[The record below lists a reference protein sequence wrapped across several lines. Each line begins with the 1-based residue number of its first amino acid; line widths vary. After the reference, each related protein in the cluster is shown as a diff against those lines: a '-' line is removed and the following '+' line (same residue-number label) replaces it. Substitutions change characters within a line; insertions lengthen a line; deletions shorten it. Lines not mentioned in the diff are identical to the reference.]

1 MRELKR
7 SMARSQ
13 MKAAGIPHFN
23 KKGYYKGDND
33 GAKPQSFFARNWRNW
48 IFGKPV
54 KKRSRA

>member
-13 MKAAGIPHFN
+13 MKAAGIPHIN
-23 KKGYYKGDND
+23 KKGYYKDDNGGD
-33 GAKPQSFFARNWRNW
+33 KPRTFFARNWRNW

>member
-13 MKAAGIPHFN
+13 MKAAGIPHIN

-33 GAKPQSFFARNWRNW
+33 GAKPQSFFARNWR
-48 IFGKPV
+48 
-54 KKRSRA
+54 

>member
-13 MKAAGIPHFN
+13 MKAVGIHHIN
-23 KKGYYKGDND
+23 KKGHHNGDD
-33 GAKPQSFFARNWRNW
+33 SAKPQSFFARNWRKW
-48 IFGKPV
+48 IFGPPV

>member
-13 MKAAGIPHFN
+13 MKAVGIPHIN
-23 KKGYYKGDND
+23 KKGPHNGDD
-33 GAKPQSFFARNWRNW
+33 SAKPQSFFARNWRKW
-48 IFGKPV
+48 IFGPPV

>member
-13 MKAAGIPHFN
+13 MKAAGIPHIN
-23 KKGYYKGDND
+23 KKGYCKGIND
-33 GAKPQSFFARNWRNW
+33 GDKLKSFFARNWRNW

-54 KKRSRA
+54 RKRSRA

>member
-13 MKAAGIPHFN
+13 MKAAGIPHIN
-23 KKGYYKGDND
+23 KKGYYKSYND

>member
-13 MKAAGIPHFN
+13 MKAAGIPNIN
-23 KKGYYKGDND
+23 KKGYYNGGDD
-33 GAKPQSFFARNWRNW
+33 SAKPQSFFARNWRNW